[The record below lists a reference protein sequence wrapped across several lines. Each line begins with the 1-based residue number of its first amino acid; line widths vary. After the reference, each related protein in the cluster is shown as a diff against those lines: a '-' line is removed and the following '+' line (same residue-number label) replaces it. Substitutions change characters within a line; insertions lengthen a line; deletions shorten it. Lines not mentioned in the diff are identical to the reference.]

1 MNAISFC
8 LKIANFIGIYS
19 YRARLTISIRTI
31 AIDTEIKTMKIIS
44 TAIKNKVLASMI
56 AILEK
61 QRATILA
68 ANEKDCHLFKKE
80 DQALYDR
87 LIVTDKKVDGMI
99 AAVKAVMEQDNPVGK
114 IKSERTLENGLEI
127 KNKTAP
133 FGTIMIIYE
142 SRPDVTVEAA
152 VLAFKANNKIL
163 LKGGK
168 EAFHSNKVLESCW
181 HQALQDNGLDTNW
194 IRLLTMNRTETQAF
208 LKNPPEKVDLI
219 VPRGGERLIA
229 FVKEHAK
236 CAVLVSGRGNNFL
249 YIDKTADWKK
259 SLNVIL
265 NAKTQKISAC
275 NALDKILVD
284 SSIAD
289 YPKKLKELAVH
300 LTEKGVTILVDEQTA
315 SVLKDKE
322 IIKNTAVW
330 QKEFL
335 ALKCC
340 IGTVNGLDAAIEKI
354 NMFSGGHSTTIMADD
369 KEAAIKFM
377 EQVDSAAV
385 YHNASTRFT
394 DGGAMGVGAELAI
407 STDKL
412 HHRGPLG
419 LEQLVTNKYY
429 VFGDGQIRA

>member
-1 MNAISFC
+1 M
-8 LKIANFIGIYS
+8 KI
-19 YRARLTISIRTI
+19 L
-31 AIDTEIKTMKIIS
+31 DTEL
-44 TAIKNKVLASMI
+44 KNKVLKSMI
-56 AILEK
+56 SILDEDRVKILE
-61 QRATILA
+61 
-68 ANEKDCHLFKKE
+68 ANQKDCELFEKD

-87 LIVTDKKVDGMI
+87 LIVTDKKVDEMI
-99 AAVKAVMEQDNPVGK
+99 ESVKEVMGQEDPVGK
-114 IKSERTLENGLEI
+114 LKSDRKLENGLEI

-142 SRPDVTVEAA
+142 SRPDVTIEAA

-168 EAFHSNKVLESCW
+168 EAYHSNQVLEACW
-181 HQALQDNGLDTNW
+181 HRALKENGLDTDW
-194 IRLLTMNRTETQAF
+194 IRLLNMDRTETQAF
-208 LKNPPEKVDLI
+208 LKNPPEKLDLI

-229 FVKEHAK
+229 FVKEHAQ

-249 YIDKTADWKK
+249 FVDKNADWKK

-265 NAKTQKISAC
+265 NAKTHKISAC
-275 NALDKILVD
+275 NALDKILID
-284 SSIAD
+284 SAIPD
-289 YPKKLKELAVH
+289 YPEKVKELDSF
-300 LTEKGVTILVDEQTA
+300 LTVNGVSILVDDKTGA
-315 SVLKDKE
+315 VLKDRP
-322 IIKNTAVW
+322 IIKDESVW
-330 QKEFL
+330 KEEFL
-335 ALKCC
+335 AMKCC
-340 IGTVNGLDAAIEKI
+340 IGTVDGLDDAIEKI
-354 NMFSGGHSTTIMADD
+354 NTYSGGHSTTIMSSD
-369 KEAAIKFM
+369 KEAAVKFM

-429 VFGDGQIRA
+429 VYGDGQVRV